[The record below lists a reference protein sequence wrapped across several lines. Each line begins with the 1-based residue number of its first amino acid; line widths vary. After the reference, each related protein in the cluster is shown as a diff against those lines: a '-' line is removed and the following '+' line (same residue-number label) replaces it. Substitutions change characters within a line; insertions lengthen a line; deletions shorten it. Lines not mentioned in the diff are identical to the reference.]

1 MKIAQDSQ
9 RSDDTPAD
17 DVELEA
23 GSTGAEST
31 DDVVDDDA
39 GELADDVEE
48 DDERK
53 APAMLTRDFSIVVDK
68 ERLAKR
74 AEGDERIPISFSSEQ
89 PVSRFDWWEGE
100 RYLEVLDH
108 DPSSVDMTYARNGL
122 SFLVEHNR
130 GDQVGIVEDVVFGS
144 DRMGRG
150 MLRLSKSARG
160 KDIAQDVNDGIR
172 RFVSF
177 GYTTGDD
184 YTQTGGEEEGSVP
197 TRRYT
202 KWMPMEVS
210 SVSIPADTSVGIGRS
225 ARDARRRPSHPP
237 ARQAREFPVRDQ
249 NGNAPAREAGNGGGN
264 TPRVE
269 TRDFHAEIVEIQR
282 ICRDAKID
290 EKTERSFY
298 ERKLTPH
305 QVKSEVF
312 DLVMKRVS
320 SLAGVPQEE
329 QLGISDNERREYS
342 LGRALQALV
351 SGNWNAAGYEREV
364 SSALAKKLDRSTSG
378 ILVPTNFRASNEI
391 LSQMQQRTSQSAGVA
406 ANGGNLVPS
415 QMAGTLI
422 ELLRNKSV
430 IDRMNPMR
438 LPGLVGNVPIPRQT
452 GAGTAATR
460 AEIAAAAAEGN
471 MTFDQ
476 VVLSPKN
483 ILGTQSYSKQ
493 LFAQSP
499 FAIDS
504 LVREDLTTILA
515 LLYDLQGLHGD
526 GAGSNLTG
534 IYAQAGVQ
542 VVAMGGAI
550 TFDKVVDMEAAIE
563 AANAN
568 VGQMGYVTTPEIKGK
583 AKKKLEFAVNGSSK
597 LWTGTADEGE
607 MNGYRSIASNQVAK
621 NLGAGVNEH
630 GIIFGAW
637 GQAIVADWGAI
648 DVTVD
653 PYSRAREAVVNV
665 TAHWLADFQ
674 LRYGAA
680 FAKGTGLTNT

>member
-1 MKIAQDSQ
+1 MKTAHDSQ
-9 RSDDTPAD
+9 RSDDVA
-17 DVELEA
+17 DVEQ
-23 GSTGAEST
+23 ST
-31 DDVVDDDA
+31 DVTDA
-39 GELADDVEE
+39 GGSPDNTNDSGGADEPAAD
-48 DDERK
+48 DDERS
-53 APAMLTRDFSIVVDK
+53 APAMLTRDFMVVVDK
-68 ERLAKR
+68 TRLATR

-89 PVSRFDWWEGE
+89 PVLRMDWWEGE
-100 RYLEVLDH
+100 RYYEVLDH
-108 DPSSVDMTYARNGL
+108 DAKSVNMTYAQHGL
-122 SFLVEHNR
+122 SFLVEHTR
-130 GDQVGIVEDVVFGS
+130 GDQVGIVEDVVFGA
-144 DRMGRG
+144 DKKGRG
-150 MLRLSKSARG
+150 MLRLSKSVRG
-160 KDIAQDVNDGIR
+160 KEIGADILDGIR

-177 GYTTGDD
+177 GYVTGDN

-202 KWMPMEVS
+202 EWMPMEVS

-225 ARDARRRPSHPP
+225 ARDARRRPNHPP
-237 ARQAREFPVRDQ
+237 ARQARELSVRDQ
-249 NGNAPAREAGNGGGN
+249 NGNAPAHQAGTNGNGN
-264 TPRVE
+264 APQ
-269 TRDFHAEIVEIQR
+269 TRDFHAEIVEIQQ

-290 EKTERSFY
+290 EKVERSFY
-298 ERKLTPH
+298 ERKLTPM

-312 DLVMKRVS
+312 DLVVKRAA
-320 SLAGVPQEE
+320 SLAGVPQED
-329 QLGISDNERREYS
+329 QLGISEGERREYS

-351 SGNWNAAGYEREV
+351 SGNWQAAGYEREV
-364 SSALAKKLDRSTSG
+364 STALSKRLDRATNG
-378 ILVPTNFRASNEI
+378 ILVPTQFRAPNEV
-391 LSQMQQRTSQSAGVA
+391 LQRTSLSAGVA
-406 ANGGNLVPS
+406 GNGGNLVPS
-415 QMAGTLI
+415 QMAGSLI

-430 IDRMNPMR
+430 IDRMGPMR

-452 GAGTAATR
+452 GAGTAAMR

-504 LVREDLTTILA
+504 LVREDLTTIIA

-526 GAGSNLTG
+526 GTGSNITG
-534 IYAQAGVQ
+534 VYAAAGVNA
-542 VVAMGGAI
+542 VAMGGAI
-550 TFDKVVDMEAAIE
+550 TFDKVVDMESAIE

-583 AKKKLEFAVNGSSK
+583 AKKKLEFAVNGASK

-607 MNGYRSIASNQVAK
+607 MNGYRALASNQVAK

-637 GQAIVADWGAI
+637 SQSIVADWGAV

-653 PYSRAREAVVNV
+653 PYSRAREAIVNV
-665 TAHWLADFQ
+665 TAHWLADFA